1 MVGNKRV
8 TLKNVIGI
16 DHAVVVVRDLDK
28 AAENWKRLGFTVS
41 PRGTHSA
48 KMGSGNYT
56 IMLDPDYMELLGVL
70 VETEHNAPT
79 RAFLAEREGIERV
92 AFTAVDSA
100 AGAEEIRARGF
111 EPVGP
116 TDFERPVTMPDGS
129 QSAAKFRIFQWP
141 IAEAPGS
148 LRIFACQH
156 KTRDTVW
163 IPELMKHA
171 NGAKRL
177 RQTLVVSPQP
187 ARDAAHLAR
196 MIDREVKPEPDGAVA
211 VPSGSDRADFVFLTK
226 EQLGRRYPDVS
237 LAGLPERGGAG
248 LVLATSD
255 LAAAEKAAG
264 SSGIRSGGAVCVAP
278 AAANG
283 TLLAF
288 VRAQQ
293 EARQYRIASLSLSS
307 GARWRGPLARNDDAV
322 AKFIA
327 YTGGNPG
334 LPASPNDDR
343 SPPRRTF
350 NA

>member
-1 MVGNKRV
+1 MA
-8 TLKNVIGI
+8 LKNVIGI
-16 DHAVVVVRDLDK
+16 DHGVVVVRDLDK
-28 AAENWKRLGFTVS
+28 SAENWKRLGFTVS

-48 KMGSGNYT
+48 KMGSGNCT

-79 RAFLAEREGIERV
+79 RAFLARRGEGIERV

-116 TDFERPVTMPDGS
+116 TDFERPVTMPDGRL
-129 QSAAKFRIFQWP
+129 SAAKFRIFQWP
-141 IAEAPGS
+141 IAEAPGG

-177 RQTLVVSPQP
+177 RQVLVVSPEP
-187 ARDAAHLAR
+187 AKEASHLAR
-196 MIDREVKPEPDGAVA
+196 MIDREVRSEAEGGVA

-226 EQLGRRYPDVS
+226 EQLGRRYPEVS

-255 LAAAEKAAG
+255 LAAAEKAVG
-264 SSGIRSGGAVCVAP
+264 SSGVRSAGAVCVAP

-283 TLLAF
+283 TLLVF
-288 VRAQQ
+288 VKA
-293 EARQYRIASLSLSS
+293 
-307 GARWRGPLARNDDAV
+307 
-322 AKFIA
+322 
-327 YTGGNPG
+327 
-334 LPASPNDDR
+334 
-343 SPPRRTF
+343 
-350 NA
+350 